1 MGNRQSEWISTEL
14 ERPLLKKSLPEKAAP
29 KPEHWVQVPRV
40 SLEEWG
46 KLIVR
51 SPVAA
56 RLMML
61 LASKVS
67 EHNAVVV
74 SQPTLAKL
82 MGVHPNTI
90 NKAAKLLAAE
100 RWLEI
105 RRVSGSGSTNAYV
118 LNDRVVWSG
127 PRDGLRYSLF
137 SATVIASDDEQPD
150 RAELG
155 KQTPLRHL
163 PRADEMQIAHG
174 AGLPP
179 PSQPFIDGLE
189 PELPATNG
197 PEEAQLDI
205 EEYITKVKSG
215 FMS

>member
-1 MGNRQSEWISTEL
+1 M
-14 ERPLLKKSLPEKAAP
+14 KKSLPEKASP
-29 KPEHWVQVPRV
+29 KPDHWVQVPRV

-61 LASKVS
+61 LASRVG
-67 EHNAVVV
+67 EHNAVVA

-90 NKAAKLLAAE
+90 SKATKLLAAE

-137 SATVIASDDEQPD
+137 SATVIASDEEQPD

-155 KQTPLRHL
+155 AQQPLRKL
-163 PRADEMQIAHG
+163 PRTDEMQIAHG
-174 AGLPP
+174 EGLPP
-179 PSQPFIDGLE
+179 PSQPFLSGME
-189 PELPATNG
+189 PELPSVG
-197 PEEAQLDI
+197 SEC
-205 EEYITKVKSG
+205 S
-215 FMS
+215 

>member
-1 MGNRQSEWISTEL
+1 MTKEMPQK
-14 ERPLLKKSLPEKAAP
+14 RPP
-29 KPEHWVQVPRV
+29 KPQAWVQVPRV

-46 KLIVR
+46 NLITR

-61 LASKVS
+61 LASRVGD
-67 EHNAVVV
+67 HNAVVV
-74 SQPTLAKL
+74 SQPTLAAL
-82 MGVHPNTI
+82 MGVHVNTVA
-90 NKAAKLLAAE
+90 KATKLLAAE

-137 SATVIASDDEQPD
+137 SATVIASDVEQPD
-150 RAELG
+150 REELG
-155 KQTPLRHL
+155 AQAALRRL
-163 PRADEMQIAHG
+163 PHASEMQIAHG

-179 PSQPFIDGLE
+179 PSQPFFDGMEPNLPSTHQHQGPDQMDLE
-189 PELPATNG
+189 TYIQVKG
-197 PEEAQLDI
+197 EAD
-205 EEYITKVKSG
+205 G
-215 FMS
+215 GHN